1 MDFGPGRIK
10 ISRNTRRGTRSA
22 RKHGSRLISVLQGV
36 RRSDVVKLGPQMERW
51 FNETLPNGRTAKV
64 QKLVFTES
72 KGRGQIVKAHA
83 LPILPPLRRSIGRGK
98 EPNRTLGLFGDE
110 MGTPALG
117 ERLCNWFK
125 RWCREAGAPGT
136 QRARVAKA
144 TRSVALKPERASM
157 R

>member
-1 MDFGPGRIK
+1 
-10 ISRNTRRGTRSA
+10 
-22 RKHGSRLISVLQGV
+22 
-36 RRSDVVKLGPQMERW
+36 MERW